1 MPQVTAASLLIGGR
15 TQIASANRV
24 YMDATATGTQN
35 KYLAQ
40 IYATVGIQ
48 PVIINGIP
56 TIQINGTT
64 WWFGGYNPPP
74 TDWNPANDGYWSG
87 GAPGGTNQ

>member
-24 YMDATATGTQN
+24 YMAAAATGTQDQ
-35 KYLAQ
+35 YLAQ
-40 IYATVGIQ
+40 IYATIGVQ

-56 TIQINGTT
+56 TITLNGTT
-64 WWFGGYNPPP
+64 WWIGGYEPPP
-74 TDWNPANDGYWSG
+74 GWDTTNDGYWAG